1 MTLTFRRARETDLE
15 TLVTLLADDDLARE
29 RERSLLPLDACYR
42 EAFAAIDADRNNNL
56 IVAEDNDT
64 IVGMLQLSF
73 LPGLS
78 RHGSWRAQLENV
90 RVAADCRGRGIGTHL
105 CEWAIAESRAR
116 GCRLVQLTT
125 DRRRPAAHRFYERMG
140 FKASHVGMKMP
151 L

>member
-1 MTLTFRRARETDLE
+1 MTLTFRRARENDLE
-15 TLVTLLADDDLARE
+15 TLVSMLVDDPLARE
-29 RERSLLPLDACYR
+29 REGAALPLDTTYR
-42 EAFAAIDADRNNNL
+42 EAFAAIDADPNNDL
-56 IVAEDNDT
+56 IVAEDDGA

-90 RVAADCRGRGIGTHL
+90 RVLADRRGQGIGGQL
-105 CEWAIAESRAR
+105 CEWAIAEARDR

-125 DRRRPAAHRFYERMG
+125 DKRRPAAHRFYERLG
-140 FKASHVGMKMP
+140 FKTSHEGMKMP

>member
-1 MTLTFRRARETDLE
+1 MTLTFRRARAADLE
-15 TLVTLLADDDLARE
+15 TLVLLLTDDDLARE
-29 RERSLLPLDACYR
+29 REGSGQPLDAAYR
-42 EAFAAIDADRNNNL
+42 EAFAAIEADPNNDL
-56 IVAEDNDT
+56 ILAEDNGV

-90 RVAADCRGRGIGTHL
+90 RVATDRRGQRIGGQL
-105 CEWAIAESRAR
+105 CEWAIAEARAH

-125 DRRRPAAHRFYERMG
+125 DKRRPAAHRFYERLG
-140 FKASHVGMKMP
+140 FKASHEGMKKP

>member
-1 MTLTFRRARETDLE
+1 MTLTFRRAQASDLE
-15 TLVTLLADDDLARE
+15 TLVTMLVDDDLAQQRE
-29 RERSLLPLDACYR
+29 GSARTLDDSYR
-42 EAFAAIDADRNNNL
+42 DAFAAIDADPNNDL
-56 IVAEDNDT
+56 IVTEENGI

-90 RVAADCRGRGIGTHL
+90 RVTVDRRGEGIGGQL
-105 CEWAIAESRAR
+105 CEWAIAEARAR

-125 DRRRPAAHRFYERMG
+125 DKRRPAAHRFYQRLG
-140 FKASHVGMKMP
+140 FRASHEGMKMP